1 MNGTLSRLSGIARQ
15 AVQTGEWAT
24 VHACAGKILQQD
36 RQSPEGHFLTGL
48 VDKAAGRPQRA
59 ADSFSRALA
68 VDAGRYDAAIELA
81 QQYAV
86 LLRHAQARALLRQYE
101 SQLSN
106 SPLYLDLAASVYVRL
121 GLHACAWPL
130 YRQANALQP
139 GIDRLQAN
147 LAACAVFV
155 GEIETATAI
164 YQALLQKNPA
174 HQKNHYE
181 LSRLGT
187 ARDSAHV
194 EQMQA
199 ILAATGLPAER
210 NIFLYYA
217 IGKELE
223 DLERWSEA
231 FDYYRLAGDAVT
243 RVADYDVG
251 TDIDIIDKVIEVC
264 DANWLA
270 TGNETSRPD
279 DSQSTPIFVVG
290 LPRTGTTLT
299 ERIITSHSQVESAG
313 ESMFMQIALQRVSG
327 RADQAGMHPAI
338 IEAAAGK
345 TAGLVVRQYL
355 EAVAYR
361 LDGLPMFVEKYPE
374 NFLYLGFIARDFPA
388 ARIVHLRRNP
398 MDACFALYK
407 QSFFKYAYTLENLG
421 RYYVAYDR
429 LYRHWQAVLGD
440 RLIEVEYESLVTDQ
454 ERQIRL
460 LLDKLG
466 LSFEPACLAFEQ
478 NRAPSATAS
487 SVQVLEKMHSRSVGK
502 WKNFER
508 QLQPLQRHLEKAGIL
523 Q

>member
-1 MNGTLSRLSGIARQ
+1 MNDPVSRLSAIARK
-15 AVQTGEWAT
+15 AVQAGEWAT
-24 VHACAGKILQQD
+24 VHACAGQILQQD
-36 RQSPEGHFLTGL
+36 RQSAEGHFFAGL

-59 ADSFSRALA
+59 AESFSRALA
-68 VDAGRYDAAIELA
+68 ADAGRYDAAIELA
-81 QQYAV
+81 YQYAV
-86 LLRHAQARALLRQYE
+86 LLRHAEARALLRQYE
-101 SQLSN
+101 AQLGN
-106 SPLYLDLAASVYVRL
+106 SPIYLDLAANVYVRL

-130 YRQANALQP
+130 YRKANALQP
-139 GIDRLQAN
+139 GIDRFQAN

-155 GEIETATAI
+155 GEIETATSI
-164 YQALLQKNPA
+164 YKALLQKNPS

-187 ARDSAHV
+187 ARDASHV

-199 ILAATGLPAER
+199 ILAATGLPAEK

-243 RVADYDVG
+243 RLANYDVG

-264 DANWLA
+264 NADWLA
-270 TGNETSRPD
+270 TGKATPRPD
-279 DSQSTPIFVVG
+279 DAQSTPIFVVG

-299 ERIITSHSQVESAG
+299 ERIISSHSQVESAG

-327 RADQAGMHPAI
+327 RADPAGMSPAI

-345 TAGLVVRQYL
+345 APGLVGKQYL
-355 EAVAYR
+355 DAVAYR

-374 NFLYLGFIARDFPA
+374 NFRYLGFIARDFPA
-388 ARIVHLRRNP
+388 ARIVHLRREP

-421 RYYVAYDR
+421 KYYVACDR
-429 LYRHWQAVLGD
+429 LYRHWQAVLGE
-440 RLIEVEYESLVTDQ
+440 RLIEVKYESLVNDQ
-454 ERQIRL
+454 EGQTRR

-466 LSFEPACLAFEQ
+466 LAFEPACLAFEK

-487 SVQVLEKMHSRSVGK
+487 SVQVLEKMHNRSVGK
-502 WKNFER
+502 WKKFAR
-508 QLQPLQRHLEKAGIL
+508 PLQPLQRHLEKAGIL
-523 Q
+523 